1 MKNTPV
7 AVVSKIS
14 TMKALKVSQQMPI
27 VEAVER
33 FSSNEGQHGIF
44 LVDDRNRLTGVV
56 NNSDLLDWARVQFNL
71 SPGSLPLPVH
81 RVRRLLKAQQISDL
95 AAAESR
101 QMSVKLTDT
110 LAQALDTMSRY
121 DLEDLAVTDE
131 DGRVVNDLRLSE
143 VLAFAL
149 KVYGRA
155 NGVDE

>member
-1 MKNTPV
+1 M
-7 AVVSKIS
+7 
-14 TMKALKVSQQMPI
+14 
-27 VEAVER
+27 
-33 FSSNEGQHGIF
+33 
-44 LVDDRNRLTGVV
+44 V
-56 NNSDLLDWARVQFNL
+56 NNSDLLDWKRVQFNL

-155 NGVDE
+155 NGIDE

>member
-1 MKNTPV
+1 M
-7 AVVSKIS
+7 
-14 TMKALKVSQQMPI
+14 
-27 VEAVER
+27 
-33 FSSNEGQHGIF
+33 
-44 LVDDRNRLTGVV
+44 V
-56 NNSDLLDWARVQFNL
+56 NNSDLLDWKASAIQPVA
-71 SPGSLPLPVH
+71 GSLPLPVH

-149 KVYGRA
+149 KVYGRT
-155 NGVDE
+155 NGIDE

>member
-1 MKNTPV
+1 
-7 AVVSKIS
+7 
-14 TMKALKVSQQMPI
+14 
-27 VEAVER
+27 
-33 FSSNEGQHGIF
+33 
-44 LVDDRNRLTGVV
+44 
-56 NNSDLLDWARVQFNL
+56 
-71 SPGSLPLPVH
+71 
-81 RVRRLLKAQQISDL
+81 QQISDL

-155 NGVDE
+155 NGIDE